1 MTPHL
6 NRPSGF
12 SIIELMIAILLASIL
27 LLGITALFNTT
38 SSVNR
43 TEEGLARLQE
53 NGRFAMSRIVD
64 DLRMMTAQYCVTRS
78 SGASQQG
85 TWSYADAGRP
95 LVANFNFAAFP
106 QFGLPANPTAAPR
119 YWIGPRHMAFG
130 SECDTAGGCA
140 PALGIV
146 GTGADLFNISGS
158 GPLPAVGT
166 AAGNRARGAD
176 VLTIRYLAGQGI
188 RLAGDAVGP
197 PGVAAAIPLESALTF
212 TSSNNIALMTDCSD
226 TDVFRVAAGG
236 AVLTPAGN
244 ANDGTVGRYLRRED
258 TRVFDFERD
267 FRAVTYYL
275 RLIADPNP
283 DAPAGRLI
291 SALAR
296 RQNGVDQVIAEGIE
310 RLDFTYVLEDR
321 EGRTHYLNAA
331 GVHAWPIANCPPRP
345 PVQLGANMD
354 NNCGWRSIRGIEVTL
369 LANTVADVGGR
380 DAESFVYSF
389 TSAGAANAGATPEV
403 ACDPSYGACPG
414 GTVTTLASG
423 LRPGRMLRREFRTLV
438 SIRNNN
444 F

>member
-1 MTPHL
+1 MNL
-6 NRPSGF
+6 DRRRQRGF

-27 LLGITALFNTT
+27 LLGITSLFSTT

-53 NGRFAMSRIVD
+53 NGRFAMSRIVE
-64 DLRMMTAQYCVTRS
+64 DLRMMTAQYCVSRS
-78 SGASQQG
+78 AGASQQG
-85 TWSYADAGRP
+85 LWSYTDAGRP
-95 LVANFNFAAFP
+95 IAANFNFAAFP

-130 SECDTAGGCA
+130 TECDTAGGCG
-140 PALGIV
+140 PALGVV
-146 GTGADLFNISGS
+146 GSGADLFNVTGS

-176 VLTIRYLAGQGI
+176 VLTIRDLAGQGI
-188 RLAGDAVGP
+188 RLSADAIGP
-197 PGVAAAIPLESALTF
+197 PGVAAPIPLESPLVF
-212 TSSNNIALMTDCSD
+212 SSPSNIALMTDCSD

-236 AVLTPAGN
+236 ATLTPAGN

-275 RLIADPNP
+275 RLVDDPNP
-283 DAPAGRLI
+283 DAPANRLI
-291 SALAR
+291 STLSR

-310 RLDFTYVLEDR
+310 RLDFTYILEDR
-321 EGRTHYLNAA
+321 DGRTHYLNAA
-331 GVHAWPIANCPPRP
+331 GVHAWPAANCPPRP

-354 NNCGWRSIRGIEVTL
+354 NNCGWRSIRAIEVTL

-380 DAESFVYSF
+380 EAESFVYSF
-389 TSAGAANAGATPEV
+389 TSAGAVNAAATPEV
-403 ACDPSYGACPG
+403 ACDPGFGPCPG
-414 GTVTTLASG
+414 GSVTTLASG
-423 LRPGRMLRREFRTLV
+423 LRPGRMLRREFRALISV
-438 SIRNNN
+438 RNNN